1 MHNKRRRLLAT
12 LFAAIVAIGALVGG
26 VFTLAADKPEATP
39 PQVEKTLEAN
49 GDGTYKLSLS
59 VTGTSSK
66 SSESSKANV
75 VIVFDTSGSMDE
87 STGQYT
93 YTPTNEK
100 NGTYGLVDGEYV
112 ELDYHRARW
121 GWGRRNEYWTYG
133 RGGTRYEGQRYL
145 RTGGTRLQ
153 VAQQATTKLIDQ
165 LTANNTDENTDA
177 VEISLVNFATNVK
190 GTTDW
195 STDKDTLDTAVN
207 AYTADGGTNW
217 EAALKK
223 AQELADAKH
232 KAQPDEETYII
243 FVSDGN
249 PTFRDSQLDSPAPV
263 RNQDWLGNVWYTNA
277 SRGDAYEYS
286 DGTVAMNGDGTVS
299 QWGEGN
305 DDTYGRNLKAA
316 QNVVDSLD
324 KSYHLYT
331 IGAFG
336 DADNMKNLGGTY
348 YDATD
353 EAALNAAFENILN
366 EITNAVGYKNVQV
379 TDNVTKLTAN
389 LIDTDAAKNFT
400 YTKDGQP
407 WTGDVP
413 AASFKDGKVSWDLG
427 DQTLEKGVTYTV
439 SFDVWPS
446 QEALDI
452 LADLKNG
459 TKKYDDL
466 TADQKAQIVKSGDGY
481 ALNTNT
487 ANGNDVT
494 YKKVDSTT
502 SNKQPDGFTPGEDG
516 TWTAPDG
523 TKWVQNEDGTYTG
536 TKETPGKT
544 GFTNPDPM
552 PLVSSDMTL
561 KKEFEN
567 GIDNYAVDSVDLT
580 VTSDGSEYLKK
591 TLTKT
596 DSPAW
601 SANLS
606 IAPGI
611 IKTTGDSYTVLETGH
626 DYTVTEPAG
635 EYHYD
640 LAVATYHPMIIDGT
654 LTMLAKD
661 PSGSIKIG
669 DDMYAVAQG
678 TAGATI
684 TATNYRRSVIELS
697 KTVESKTAGVT
708 APDKDFSFTGTVTDP
723 KGANVWFSVKDAD
736 GNLVQDLTTS
746 DSVTAEVK
754 DGAKTGYYYVASGK
768 PFTFSLKAGQ
778 NFRIINT
785 PKGMTY
791 SFTESDTMPD
801 GFTFDEATSNGTK
814 VEGKTVS
821 GEVTASNTTYSVSF
835 KNDYTSKPTTAS
847 IPVKK
852 NLTVPEG
859 LTAPDITGRYTFTL
873 EAEDGAPM
881 PDVASVKNPDSNGGT
896 ASFGEITYTE
906 AGTYTYTVTESGTV
920 TGVSNDSVAAKT
932 VTVVVADN
940 GEGKLVATVNGGK
953 DLEFTNAYSVG
964 ETTATIPVEKTL
976 SIPEGLT
983 GPGDI
988 TGKYTFTLEA
998 EGNAPMPETTKVT
1011 NPAANGGSTSFGPIT
1026 YAKPGT
1032 YKYKVTESGTV
1043 DGVTNDPQATKEIT
1057 VVVKDNSNGTLTAT
1071 VNDGKAV
1078 SFTNTYSA
1086 TSATINLGASKTLSA
1101 ADGLNAPD
1109 VSGKYDLT
1117 IAAKTENAPMPEA
1130 TSAKNPDG
1138 VGTAV
1143 NFGDIT
1149 FTKEGDYTYTVSE
1162 SGTVKGVTNDE
1173 QTSKEVTVHVADDGN
1188 GALKATVTSGSQVT
1202 NFTNT
1207 YTVRP
1212 CELDTNTNVLLK
1224 KTVTAEGTAW
1234 AGENGKSF
1242 NFTITPLEGAPAPM
1256 ADGAVVTTGSATFT
1270 EAGTQPIGFGTITFT
1285 APGEYKYE
1293 LAEDTTNLG
1302 EGWECTGSPMTATV
1316 KVSDDG
1322 KGNLTA
1328 ALEGDAATITN
1339 TYTTKPAELA
1349 SSTTAVFTKKAESD
1363 LTLTKPATFTFTI
1376 APVDG
1381 APAPTNPE
1389 GSVTFDAAGQK
1400 NVDFGTFKFD
1410 KAGDYE
1416 YTVTE
1421 GTLPAG
1427 WTASS
1432 TTATIKI
1439 HVADNGQGKLVATV
1453 TQVGEIT
1460 NSYGAKPATADPPV
1474 TKVVKGDVPTGKMPT
1489 FEFTIAPEDASYPM
1503 PKDADGNDVNT
1514 VTIPGAGSAEF
1525 GEISFTKPGTYAY
1538 TVTETKGGGA
1548 GWTNDNSAYKIT
1560 YEVADNGEGAL
1571 SVTRTITKG
1580 DQAVESDTFTNT
1592 YASSGK
1598 LDTATTAVLTKTV
1611 QNSIDDADAKW
1622 KSKQFDFTIAPATG
1636 NPAEVTIDNAN
1647 GSATFTQPGTKT
1659 QTISFGNITFTKAGT
1674 YNFTLTET
1682 TQSGSGWTCDNR
1694 PKNVEVKVSDDG
1706 AGNLTATVTKAAEI
1720 TNTYGDKPLQGDTA
1734 VKLSVN
1740 KTLTGTNLAAGQF
1753 AFELTP
1759 KTAGDTNA
1767 AQTKSNA
1774 ADGTVSF
1781 DGLEYTKPGVY
1792 EYTISEVNDGK
1803 AGYTYDGT
1811 SAEVTVTVTD
1821 KGDGTMKAEVAYSK
1835 QTFSNSYKASGNT
1848 DGTIY
1853 AQKNLAGRALEEGQ
1867 FSFQLKDSEGNVR
1880 QTKKNDASGRVI
1892 FDSIAYDQSIFGNEP
1907 ATDSTTDKEDAT
1919 EDNKSE
1925 DKSDDAAQ
1933 DETKPESNAAD
1944 EENKSTDSEATNGAA
1959 EPAPDSVD
1967 ESAAQT
1973 EANTEESAEA
1983 EANPASTLVD
1993 ALTSLVATPANA
2005 ETTKR
2010 TKTFTYTISE
2020 VNDGKAGYEY
2030 DGHVETVKVTVTD
2043 EGNGKLS
2050 VVTTY
2055 DEDGAVF
2062 NNSYTASGET
2072 GDSIKATKKLT
2083 GRDGMTEGEFQFALL
2098 DKAGNTVATGKNAAD
2113 GSVTFSSIKYNQNDA
2128 SPKGTVHEY
2137 TMLEVVENDK
2147 AEKGM
2152 NYDTAKLPVKVTV
2165 TDKGDGHLATA
2176 VDYPEGNTFTNTYK
2190 PLTGNGYLTA
2200 RKVLEG
2206 RDLKAGEFSFQ
2217 LLDADGKVVA
2227 TRTNDADGIVTFD
2240 GLSFDEA
2247 REYTFEVQEV
2257 KGDDDTIT
2265 YDDKVAKY
2273 TVKVED
2279 KGGQLTVTSVTADGS
2294 DQAPVFTNV
2303 YTAKESPKTPAAPA
2317 SPAAPAKSSGATKSS
2332 GAVAKTG
2339 DTTTSVVG
2347 IVIAGAAIVA
2357 GGLYLRKRNTAAK
2370 K

>member
-1 MHNKRRRLLAT
+1 
-12 LFAAIVAIGALVGG
+12 
-26 VFTLAADKPEATP
+26 
-39 PQVEKTLEAN
+39 VEKTLEAN

-75 VIVFDTSGSMDE
+75 VIVFDTSGSMNE
-87 STGQYT
+87 STGQYM
-93 YTPTNEK
+93 YTPTDEK
-100 NGTYGLVDGEYV
+100 YGTYGLMDGEYV
-112 ELDYHRARW
+112 ELDYHPAT
-121 GWGRRNEYWTYG
+121 GRRAEYWTYG
-133 RGGTRYEGQRYL
+133 WDDTRYEGTRYT

-153 VAQQATTKLIDQ
+153 VAQDATTKLIDQ
-165 LTANNTDENTDA
+165 LTANNTDENKDA

-195 STDKDTLDTAVN
+195 TTDKDTLDSAVN
-207 AYTADGGTNW
+207 AYTANGGTNW
-217 EAALKK
+217 EAALAK
-223 AQELADAKH
+223 AKELADAKH
-232 KAQPDEETYII
+232 EAQPDEETYII

-249 PTFRDSQLDSPAPV
+249 PTFRDSKYDSWA
-263 RNQDWLGNVWYTNA
+263 NDWNRHYGHYGNGNT
-277 SRGDAYEYS
+277 DP
-286 DGTVAMNGDGTVS
+286 NGWNFG
-299 QWGEGN
+299 
-305 DDTYGRNLKAA
+305 AA
-316 QNVVDSLD
+316 QDVVDSLD
-324 KSYHLYT
+324 STYHLYT
-331 IGAFG
+331 IGTFG

-654 LTMLAKD
+654 LTMLVKD

-778 NFRIINT
+778 NFRIINA
-785 PKGMTY
+785 PKGMTF
-791 SFTESDTMPD
+791 SFTESDTMPK
-801 GFTFDEATSNGTK
+801 GFSFDSATGTNGAT
-814 VEGKTVS
+814 VSGKTVS
-821 GEVTASNTTYSVSF
+821 GEVTQSNTTYEVSF
-835 KNDYTSKPTTAS
+835 KNDYTSKPAAAS

-852 NLTVPEG
+852 NLTVPED
-859 LTAPDITGRYTFTL
+859 LTAPNIKGKYTFTL
-873 EAEDGAPM
+873 TAVDGAPI
-881 PDVASVKNPDSNGGT
+881 PDVTSVTNPDPNGGT
-896 ASFGEITYTE
+896 ATFGEITYE
-906 AGTYTYTVTESGTV
+906 KAGTYTYTVTESGEV
-920 TGVSNDSVAAKT
+920 KGVSNDSVSEKT

-940 GEGKLVATVNGGK
+940 GEGQLVATVNGGSTI
-953 DLEFTNAYSVG
+953 EFTNAYSVK

-988 TGKYTFTLEA
+988 TGKYTFELEA
-998 EGNAPMPETTKVT
+998 EGNAPMPTENTEIK
-1011 NPAANGGSTSFGPIT
+1011 NPAANGGTASFGTIAYT
-1026 YAKPGT
+1026 KPGT
-1032 YKYKVTESGTV
+1032 YKYKVTESGSV
-1043 DGVTNDPQATKEIT
+1043 DGVTNDSQATKEIT
-1057 VVVKDNSNGTLTAT
+1057 VVVRDNTDGTMTAT
-1071 VNDGKAV
+1071 VNGGKAV
-1078 SFTNTYSA
+1078 KFTNTYSA
-1086 TSATINLGASKTLSA
+1086 SSATINLGASKTLSA

-1117 IAAKTENAPMPEA
+1117 IAAKTEDAPMPET

-1138 VGTAV
+1138 KGGAV
-1143 NFGDIT
+1143 YFGDIT

-1162 SGTVKGVTNDE
+1162 SGSVEGVTNDA
-1173 QTSKEVTVHVADDGN
+1173 QTSKQVTVRVADDGK
-1188 GALKATVTSGSQVT
+1188 GALKATVTSGAQVT

-1207 YTVRP
+1207 YTVTP
-1212 CELDTNTNVLLK
+1212 TELDTSTTVLLTK
-1224 KTVTAEGTAW
+1224 KVVAEGTAW
-1234 AGENGKSF
+1234 AGENGKTF
-1242 NFTITPLEGAPAPM
+1242 NFTIAPKGGAPAPM
-1256 ADGAVVTTGSATFT
+1256 ADGAAVTTGSATFSQ
-1270 EAGTQPIGFGTITFT
+1270 AGEQTISFGTITFT

-1302 EGWECTGSPMTATV
+1302 DGWACTGSPKTVTV
-1316 KVSDDG
+1316 KVTDDG

-1339 TYTTKPAELA
+1339 TYATTPAELD
-1349 SSTTAVFTKKAESD
+1349 SSTTAVFTKKAESE
-1363 LTLTKPATFTFTI
+1363 LTLTKSAEFTFTI
-1376 APVDG
+1376 ASVGD
-1381 APAPTNPE
+1381 APAPTKSE
-1389 GSVTFDAAGQK
+1389 GSVTFDATGQA
-1400 NVDFGTFKFD
+1400 NVDFGTFTFN

-1460 NSYGAKPATADPPV
+1460 NSYGAKPATADSPV

-1682 TQSGSGWTCDNR
+1682 TQSGSGWTCDNT
-1694 PKNVEVKVSDDG
+1694 PKNVEVKVEDDG
-1706 AGNLTATVTKAAEI
+1706 AGNLTAKVTKAAEI
-1720 TNTYGDKPLQGDTA
+1720 TNTYGDEPLQGDTA

-1740 KTLTGTNLAAGQF
+1740 KTLSGTNLAAGQF
-1753 AFELTP
+1753 SFTLTP
-1759 KTAGDTNA
+1759 KTDGDTNA

-1792 EYTISEVNDGK
+1792 KYTISEVNDGK

-1835 QTFSNSYKASGNT
+1835 QTFSNSYEAKGNT
-1848 DGTIY
+1848 NGTIY

-1867 FSFQLKDSEGNVR
+1867 FSFKLKDSDGKVL
-1880 QTKKNDASGRVI
+1880 QTKTNDASGRVI
-1892 FDSIAYDQSIFGNEP
+1892 FDSITYDQSIFGNEP

-1933 DETKPESNAAD
+1933 DETKPESNATD

-1959 EPAPDSVD
+1959 EPAADSAD

-2030 DGHVETVKVTVTD
+2030 DGHDETVKVTVTD
-2043 EGNGKLS
+2043 EGDGKLS

-2062 NNSYTASGET
+2062 NNTYTASGET

-2083 GRDGMTEGEFQFALL
+2083 GRDGLTEGEFQFALL

-2113 GSVTFSSIKYNQNDA
+2113 GSVTFSSIKYNQSDA

-2137 TMLEVVENDK
+2137 TMVEVVENDK

-2247 REYTFEVQEV
+2247 RDYTFTVQEV

-2265 YDDKVAKY
+2265 YDTKVAEY

-2317 SPAAPAKSSGATKSS
+2317 SPATPAKSS

-2339 DTTTSVVG
+2339 DTTTSVAG
-2347 IVIAGAAIVA
+2347 IVIAGAVIVA
-2357 GGLYLRKRNTAAK
+2357 GGLYLRKRNASAK